1 MTARRG
7 RLALAAA
14 VAAVAATL
22 LAVLGLAAP
31 ASSTDLDFRFDFG
44 TVTPGQV
51 VADERA
57 VEVPVDVTVARV
69 EPGASIDP
77 ASGAF
82 RVELCSPAS
91 GCVAVED
98 LLGRALP
105 AGEYALRVRLEVA
118 ATVEPGAALS
128 TAGRIVLVERSG
140 ALAATGAGP
149 LGPVGILAGVALG
162 LGALVLGILAVRRR
176 RAGAR

>member
-1 MTARRG
+1 M
-7 RLALAAA
+7 
-14 VAAVAATL
+14 
-22 LAVLGLAAP
+22 
-31 ASSTDLDFRFDFG
+31 
-44 TVTPGQV
+44 TPGQV

-118 ATVEPGAALS
+118 KPEEFQLDGDEFGEIVSVHAWVEPGALRVKCAAP
-128 TAGRIVLVERSG
+128 AG
-140 ALAATGAGP
+140 
-149 LGPVGILAGVALG
+149 
-162 LGALVLGILAVRRR
+162 
-176 RAGAR
+176 